1 MLSKPGLMRYLTGT
15 FNITTR
21 YMLYVKADPLYKWLP
36 ANEYIIH
43 VHAQCMLG
51 AGNTST
57 CQHQGWRPCAET
69 LQSWEFETDGFH
81 GSYYHGNL
89 RALHHHAAC

>member
-1 MLSKPGLMRYLTGT
+1 
-15 FNITTR
+15 
-21 YMLYVKADPLYKWLP
+21 MLYVKADPLYKWLP